1 MNNKDD
7 EKHKEEGEESPS
19 HSQQTVSSDDEIDY
33 SIKPEF
39 YDPELD
45 DKDEVWVQKKR
56 DGRTSDAILNC
67 PACFTTLCLEC
78 QRHEKNVMQ
87 YRAIFVVNCKIK
99 SEQVV
104 AQLGSKR
111 KRGKKGRRSSEAE
124 AGSDTGETYKHVCCS
139 VCSTEV
145 GVIDEEEVY
154 HFFNVIPS
162 ES

>member
-1 MNNKDD
+1 MNNKE

-39 YDPELD
+39 YDEELD
-45 DKDEVWVQKKR
+45 HKDELWVQKKR
-56 DGRTSDAILNC
+56 GGRTSDAILNC
-67 PACFTTLCLEC
+67 PACFTTLCLDC
-78 QRHEKNVMQ
+78 QRHEKNVTQ

-111 KRGKKGRRSSEAE
+111 KRGKKGRGSSDVEAV
-124 AGSDTGETYKHVCCS
+124 SDTGETFKHVCCS
-139 VCSTEV
+139 VCSTDV

-154 HFFNVIPS
+154 HFLNVIPS